1 MNLQRKIETL
11 HAKSLL
17 LFSFLWLFA
26 SPALIAAPNSQTVE
40 AYKLVQTHFGMGP
53 LEAFYTNDAVKLIFK
68 NNGGLF
74 FVARAPSWKVV
85 IFRPAAHVA
94 HEVTEKDFLHEGFKW
109 MQFYGVPLRGYR
121 RVALQ
126 NGRREKIIEYV
137 GPSSG
142 HAEKFTYWGL
152 TPIDVKVPDEACQL
166 AARAFHVPFMH
177 DIPFKQVG
185 NELGHEDLHSPS
197 KVVWALTAS
206 TRRPGG
212 TTGVCRLD
220 TSKSTTVKL
229 PKSEF
234 DYPVGYKMVKTEL
247 EVLMTSGSSEFIE
260 DLLASPVSAPKKEQ
274 KQ

>member
-1 MNLQRKIETL
+1 MILQGKIETL
-11 HAKSLL
+11 QAKSLL

-26 SPALIAAPNSQTVE
+26 SPALSAAPMSQTVE
-40 AYKLVQTHFGMGP
+40 AYKLVQTHFGLGP
-53 LEAFYTNDAVKLIFK
+53 LEAFYTTDAVKLIFK

-74 FVARAPSWKVV
+74 FVARAPSWKVM

-94 HEVTEKDFLHEGFKW
+94 YEVTQKNFLKYGFRW

-126 NGRREKIIEYV
+126 NGRHEKIIEYV

-142 HAEKFTYWGL
+142 YAEKFTYWGL
-152 TPIDVKVPDEACQL
+152 TPDGLKVPDEACQL
-166 AARAFHVPFMH
+166 TARAFHVPFMH

-185 NELGHEDLHSPS
+185 NERGHEDLHSAN
-197 KVVWALTAS
+197 KVAWALTADV
-206 TRRPGG
+206 RKAGG
-212 TTGVCRLD
+212 TTLVRRLD
-220 TSKSTTVKL
+220 TSKYTTVKL

-247 EVLMTSGSSEFIE
+247 QVLMTSGSSEVIE